1 MEFTFNFKGKGIF
14 FALGGILII
23 TPDSLFIRLVEI
35 KSWDLVFYRG
45 IIPFFLLLIGL
56 LIFYKKK
63 FINYIYVIGYA
74 GLINAVIVALTNI
87 TFIFSLE
94 NTNVANTLIYLS
106 LSPFMAAF
114 LSMIF
119 LKEFPK
125 KRTWVAMLICFVL
138 VTFIFY
144 DSYESDNFIN
154 FDIGISVYRK
164 SLNESS
170 NFIICFSRVYNVYS
184 RYWVNT

>member
-1 MEFTFNFKGKGIF
+1 MRLSDQQKGIF

-63 FINYIYVIGYA
+63 FIHSIYVIGYA

-119 LKEFPK
+119 LKEK
-125 KRTWVAMLICFVL
+125 D
-138 VTFIFY
+138 Y
-144 DSYESDNFIN
+144 
-154 FDIGISVYRK
+154 
-164 SLNESS
+164 NE
-170 NFIICFSRVYNVYS
+170 
-184 RYWVNT
+184 